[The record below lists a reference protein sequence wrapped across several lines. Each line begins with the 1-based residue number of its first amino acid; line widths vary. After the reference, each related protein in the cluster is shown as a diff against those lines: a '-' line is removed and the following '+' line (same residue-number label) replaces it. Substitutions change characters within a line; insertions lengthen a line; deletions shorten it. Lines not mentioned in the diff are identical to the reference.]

1 MSSRQVFKFGWLM
14 ICMGVFRRSWGLTKT
29 SFRIVREEKELIV
42 FSILSVLFSLLLV
55 AAFAIP
61 YLLSSVVS
69 AFSSFAGWSVL
80 HYVLVFVIYFG
91 LAFIATFFNVCVVY
105 TAAIKFS
112 NGDPRFGKTIN
123 YAFSKVHLIAA
134 WSLISATVGLLL
146 YFLENLARN
155 MKGVGKIAVIVLRG
169 LIGFTWSLTTIFV
182 IPSMVYHNLGPV
194 AAIKKSTRVLKKTWG
209 ELLVKGIGMGLVL
222 LLFLIAGIAVAVPL
236 GMFAFNFGGM
246 YAIAVILL
254 FILYV
259 MMLSIIFGIAG
270 KVYDTALYVYAET
283 GVVVGG
289 YSKENLEG
297 AFKVKKNKKGF

>member
-1 MSSRQVFKFGWLM
+1 
-14 ICMGVFRRSWGLTKT
+14 MGVFKRSWGLTKT
-29 SFRIVREEKELIV
+29 SFRIVKEEKELIV
-42 FSILSVLFSLLLV
+42 FSVLSILFSLLLLAV
-55 AAFAIP
+55 FAIP
-61 YLLSSVVS
+61 YLLSSVIS

-134 WSLISATVGLLL
+134 WSMISATVGLFL

-155 MKGVGKIAVIVLRG
+155 MKGVGKILVLVLRG
-169 LIGFTWSLTTIFV
+169 LLGFTWSLTTIFV
-182 IPSMVYHNLGPV
+182 IPSMVYHNLGPL
-194 AAIKKSTRVLKKTWG
+194 AAIKKSTQVLKKTWG
-209 ELLVKGIGMGLVL
+209 ELLVKGMGMGLI
-222 LLFLIAGIAVAVPL
+222 FLVFLVAGIVVAVPF
-236 GMFAFNFGGM
+236 GMLAFNIGGM
-246 YAIAVILL
+246 YTIAVILL
-254 FILYV
+254 FIFYV
-259 MMLSIIFGIAG
+259 IILAIIFGVAG

-297 AFKVKKNKKGF
+297 AFKVKKKRKGF